1 MMKKLLMAAAA
12 AAVCMAAGP
21 LEKVNEAGY
30 AKLLA
35 AQKGKVVLVDF
46 WATWCVPCRKELPE
60 LTKMEARLGAKGMA
74 LITVSADDVENEAGA
89 AEFLRNAGVKSK
101 GYLKAPKDDDAFI
114 RAIDAKWHGELPA
127 LVLYDKTGKK
137 VKFWM
142 GETAVAEIEA
152 AVKKLL

>member
-1 MMKKLLMAAAA
+1 MKKFWLGLLAAAL
-12 AAVCMAAGP
+12 CFAAGP

-30 AKLLA
+30 AKLIA

-60 LTKMEARLGAKGMA
+60 LAKMEARLGAKGLVLVTM
-74 LITVSADDVENEAGA
+74 SADELDNEAGA
-89 AEFLRNAGVKSK
+89 AEFLRNAGVKGK

-127 LVLYDKTGKK
+127 MALYDKTGKK

-152 AVKKLL
+152 AVRKLL